1 MSVISRCL
9 RCTFLASP
17 LLISI
22 MIVHIRTHT
31 ARAPHVSISI
41 MGCGG
46 WLLSRNVISPSPSVG
61 MRNDEGHEG
70 SAPKLHAVMISGD
83 WVVMRG
89 GVPRE

>member
-1 MSVISRCL
+1 
-9 RCTFLASP
+9 
-17 LLISI
+17 
-22 MIVHIRTHT
+22 
-31 ARAPHVSISI
+31 